1 MQIFKK
7 TPNIQF
13 LKYKWVALAVTLI
26 IVVAGLI
33 NILAGKGLK
42 LGVDFGEGTLIRV
55 KFREPVSVSEIRKLL
70 SEVGLGDSIIQETGK
85 ESREFQIRT
94 MERRTTTQEQ
104 EIESHQI
111 LADRVIQALQGEEDQ
126 QKLAGGLLDLNNID
140 RNTLTNLL
148 GSFTSDEA
156 ENLANRI
163 IDYRT
168 LNGIISSWDDL
179 KKDPLNLS
187 PEIISQLQARTFLG
201 KMTVLSRETVGPQVG
216 KDLRKKAT
224 QAIIWSL
231 IGMLVYIAFR
241 FKGVEYGAAAIFTLT
256 QDVLITLSIYSFTS
270 REINLPIIA
279 GLLTIVGF
287 SINDTIVI
295 FDRIRELR
303 RTMRKESL
311 ENIMNLSLN
320 LNLSRTLITSG
331 TVFLTVLSLYIF
343 GGQVINDF
351 AFIMLVGTIEGVYS
365 TIFLSCPV
373 VLFWNQY
380 FRKKKLKK

>member
-7 TPNIQF
+7 TPNIKF
-13 LKYKWVALAVTLI
+13 LKYKWIALAVTLI
-26 IVVAGLI
+26 IVVAGLV

-55 KFREPVSVSEIRKLL
+55 KFREPVSVSEVRKLL
-70 SEVGLGDSIIQETGK
+70 SEVGLGDSVIQEAGK

-94 MERRTTTQEQ
+94 MEKRTTTQDQ

-111 LADRVIQALQGEEDQ
+111 LADRVIQSLQGEEDR
-126 QKLAGGLLDLNNID
+126 QKLAQGLLDLNNID
-140 RNTLTNLL
+140 RNSLTNLL
-148 GSFTSDEA
+148 RSLNPDEA
-156 ENLANRI
+156 ENLANKI
-163 IDYRT
+163 VDYRT
-168 LNGIISSWDDL
+168 ENGIIADWNEL
-179 KKDPLNLS
+179 AREPLNLS
-187 PEIISQLQARTFLG
+187 PEIVSYLQNRTFLG

-241 FKGVEYGAAAIFTLT
+241 FKGLEYGAAAIFTLT
-256 QDVLITLSIYSFTS
+256 QDVLITLSIYSFTT

-295 FDRIRELR
+295 FDRIRELQK
-303 RTMRKESL
+303 TMRKEGL

-351 AFIMLVGTIEGVYS
+351 AFIMLIGTIEGVYS

-380 FRKKKLKK
+380 FKKKKLHK